1 MLKADVRQRVRA
13 AKMQAK
19 RDTVVGRKPCKCII
33 GILGIGQVGIAIG
46 DRKGIYRALWQRC
59 NTVTLLTEPH

>member
-19 RDTVVGRKPCKCII
+19 RDTVVGRKPCKSII
-33 GILGIGQVGIAIG
+33 GILGIGMWVSLLGIVKVSNG
-46 DRKGIYRALWQRC
+46 
-59 NTVTLLTEPH
+59 